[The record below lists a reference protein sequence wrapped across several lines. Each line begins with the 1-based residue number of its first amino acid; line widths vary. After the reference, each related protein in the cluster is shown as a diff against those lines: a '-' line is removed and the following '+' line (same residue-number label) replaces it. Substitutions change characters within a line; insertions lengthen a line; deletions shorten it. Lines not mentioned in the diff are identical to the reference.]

1 MTKQHELYKYLCN
14 HWALR
19 HFIAFLLPWYTS
31 LSSLYPAIDTK
42 KTSNPSINPTES
54 KTICLQRNLTKGR
67 SQTGAI
73 KIILSCHINSAVRY
87 EEGKKHSRHS
97 FATLWPKKKTK
108 NEKQNKPSWHDE
120 DSTAGHG
127 QSLCHTQWVLQVNK
141 YIILL
146 CLMSKTH
153 ILVYDG
159 VTAEIVIVVFGLG
172 NRTSVLQQ
180 PLHSKGLLMFIKRC
194 IHRYDKAIIRFVTD
208 NRLIALLMFNSLILT
223 CYKSF
228 GNNL

>member
-1 MTKQHELYKYLCN
+1 
-14 HWALR
+14 
-19 HFIAFLLPWYTS
+19 
-31 LSSLYPAIDTK
+31 
-42 KTSNPSINPTES
+42 
-54 KTICLQRNLTKGR
+54 
-67 SQTGAI
+67 
-73 KIILSCHINSAVRY
+73 
-87 EEGKKHSRHS
+87 
-97 FATLWPKKKTK
+97 
-108 NEKQNKPSWHDE
+108 
-120 DSTAGHG
+120 
-127 QSLCHTQWVLQVNK
+127 
-141 YIILL
+141 
-146 CLMSKTH
+146 MSKTH

-180 PLHSKGLLMFIKRC
+180 PLHSKGRLMFIKRC